1 MAKKKTFSISA
12 KAGKHLEEILA
23 ENFPGRNIQPG
34 RHLSNNI
41 LKGGNHLIEMIRE
54 GYADQAEKER
64 KAAIGYRANHKAKTE
79 RTKNNTRIAG
89 YVSEREISEQLDILE
104 QTNWKPGVSTS
115 QRNLFNEVLGIDE

>member
-64 KAAIGYRANHKAKTE
+64 KAGIGYRATHKAKKDLE
-79 RTKNNTRIAG
+79 NRKG
-89 YVSEREISEQLDILE
+89 QLSLAP
-104 QTNWKPGVSTS
+104 K
-115 QRNLFNEVLGIDE
+115 EVLEEIIAIAKQALGDKKQTEILKFL